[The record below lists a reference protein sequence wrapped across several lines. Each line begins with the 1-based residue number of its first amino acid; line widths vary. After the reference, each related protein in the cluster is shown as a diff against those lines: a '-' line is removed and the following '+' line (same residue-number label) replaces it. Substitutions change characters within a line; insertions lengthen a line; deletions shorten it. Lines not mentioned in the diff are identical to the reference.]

1 MKKVLLFVV
10 VALTAAVVITSCAPG
25 RRGTGCPMTDK
36 IIH

>member
-1 MKKVLLFVV
+1 MKKILLFVV
-10 VALTAAVVITSCAPG
+10 VAVTATVVLASCAPG